1 MSPVIKRYPFS
12 RRTFWRQKAV
22 AVEIAFQVKI
32 IGAKNLPPSLFSLKY
47 NNKKKLQ
54 KWKIIPTKNLF
65 VRPYL

>member
-12 RRTFWRQKAV
+12 PRSIWRQKAI

-47 NNKKKLQ
+47 NNKKKLE
-54 KWKIIPTKNLF
+54 K
-65 VRPYL
+65 